1 MLLRV
6 RIVELQVISQGKEE
20 TIIVIRGMYINV
32 RMAIDMMSLILFLAV
47 LLAQEIIV
55 RIVEPQLI
63 LQGKEEIIMA
73 IGGMYTNVRMGID
86 IMFLTKNI
94 N

>member
-1 MLLRV
+1 
-6 RIVELQVISQGKEE
+6 
-20 TIIVIRGMYINV
+20 MYINV